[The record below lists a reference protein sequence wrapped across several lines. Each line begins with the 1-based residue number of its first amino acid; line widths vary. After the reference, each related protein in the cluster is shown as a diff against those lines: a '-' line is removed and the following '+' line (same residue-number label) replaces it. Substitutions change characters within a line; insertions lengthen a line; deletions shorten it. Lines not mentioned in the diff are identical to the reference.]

1 MHVQANASMPWRLG
15 TNPEPRDVLW
25 TKPTLSTLSMAIV
38 VVVSSERPTVRS
50 LRFIRSNQRA
60 TEQSNGSYSRR
71 TPLLARPAFA
81 QLRFVINDTTTN
93 PKADQASNR
102 V

>member
-1 MHVQANASMPWRLG
+1 MCSVHMRIRLG
-15 TNPEPRDVLW
+15 DLEQIRNLETFSGRNLNYV
-25 TKPTLSTLSMAIV
+25 STLSMAMV

-71 TPLLARPAFA
+71 TPLLA
-81 QLRFVINDTTTN
+81 
-93 PKADQASNR
+93 
-102 V
+102 